1 MQICRY
7 ELLFQKGVVIGVS
20 YVEQALA
27 VQIRL
32 KKENVL
38 MVDWQ
43 SFNALS
49 ELWSFFPQKTLLRTP
64 NSLKFKPT

>member
-7 ELLFQKGVVIGVS
+7 ELLFEKGVVIGVS

-32 KKENVL
+32 
-38 MVDWQ
+38 Q
-43 SFNALS
+43 R
-49 ELWSFFPQKTLLRTP
+49 KTLRFNGGLTVV
-64 NSLKFKPT
+64 